1 MIKIVMYEYWY
12 DYGKPKYG
20 ESTKL
25 LDLADDV
32 EKRFDMLNYKNE
44 SAITIGKNKKVI
56 RLIKDES
63 RGKIMSSK
71 MMTMFIRNLKR
82 EQKSM

>member
-1 MIKIVMYEYWY
+1 MIKIVMYWYWY
-12 DYGKPKYG
+12 DYGTPKYR

-32 EKRFDMLNYKNE
+32 RKIFDMLNYKNE
-44 SAITIGKNKKVI
+44 RAITIGKNKKVI
-56 RLIKDES
+56 RLTKDES

-71 MMTMFIRNLKR
+71 MMTMFIINLKR